1 MVQIINIFIDVILPN
16 SPLPKWCRQR
26 GVVTMSME
34 LGFRRFAGVGLAV
47 ALWASVSV
55 AAVRADEK
63 IRILC
68 PTWSGYAPVFVAQ
81 DLGYFK
87 KLGIDVDMKFEDERA
102 NVMAAMDRKDI
113 EVDMRTVGEYQGK
126 PRDAKT
132 PGVIIGTID
141 QSLGGDGVI
150 APAEITSVEQL
161 KGKTVASEP
170 NIPGRLLLQ
179 MELKKKGMT
188 LADLDVK
195 QIATADTVAVFADP
209 SISAVVSY
217 QPNLSQAL
225 DKIKQRK
232 PHVLISSAQYPGII
246 VDAIIVRQDDLKA
259 NPEKYKKFMIG
270 IYKAIDYFKS
280 NKADFIKVA
289 APHFNLTPEEFAAS
303 IDGSLEYTGYTQSA
317 GYFGKSG
324 APGSLYKVFDEVM
337 QLNLENGAADH
348 DLKSADQI
356 DSSIVSGIT
365 EADLK

>member
-1 MVQIINIFIDVILPN
+1 MHTGI
-16 SPLPKWCRQR
+16 
-26 GVVTMSME
+26 
-34 LGFRRFAGVGLAV
+34 GFRRLAVVGLALT
-47 ALWASVSV
+47 LWAGVSLP
-55 AAVRADEK
+55 AAPARADEK

-87 KLGIDVDMKFEDERA
+87 KLGIDVDIKFEDERA

-113 EVDMRTVGEYQGK
+113 EMDMRTVGEYQGK
-126 PRDAKT
+126 PRDDKT

-141 QSLGGDGVI
+141 ESLGGDGVI
-150 APAEITSVEQL
+150 APGDITSVEQL

-225 DKIKQRK
+225 DKIKQRN

-246 VDAIIVRQDDLKA
+246 VDVIIVRQDDLKA

-270 IYKAIDYFKS
+270 IFKAIDYFKS
-280 NKADFIKVA
+280 NKQDFVKLA
-289 APHFNLTPEEFAAS
+289 APHFNLTPAEFAAS
-303 IDGSLEYTGYTQSA
+303 IDGSLDYTDYKQTA
-317 GYFGKSG
+317 GYFGKPG

-348 DLKSADQI
+348 KLKSADQI
-356 DSSIVSGIT
+356 DNSVVSGIT